1 MKTIYSFLILIL
13 VGLNASA
20 QEKENPEE
28 IAHFTYLELKEE
40 FDLIVDFTMV
50 NPECATKQQNFYSTI
65 IGTTIVEDKI
75 ERITVMVPC
84 LGNEFMQG
92 DLITIK
98 PIKTPKKNIVYT
110 VRNYKKDGQDFSD
123 VLGSEF
129 RAVWGEVVK
138 VL

>member
-1 MKTIYSFLILIL
+1 MKTKISFLFLFALMIF
-13 VGLNASA
+13 SFA
-20 QEKENPEE
+20 QEQTEIPEE
-28 IAHFTYLELKEE
+28 PFTYLDLKEE
-40 FDLIVDFTMV
+40 FDLVVDFTMV

-65 IGTTIVEDKI
+65 IGTTIIEDKI
-75 ERITVMVPC
+75 ERISVLVPC
-84 LGNEFMQG
+84 LGNEFIQG

-110 VRNYKKDGQDFSD
+110 IRNYRKDGQEFSD

-129 RAVWGEVVK
+129 RATWGEVLK

>member
-1 MKTIYSFLILIL
+1 MKTKIFFLFLFVWIGFSF
-13 VGLNASA
+13 A
-20 QEKENPEE
+20 QEKTESAEE
-28 IAHFTYLELKEE
+28 PFTYLDLKEE
-40 FDLIVDFTMV
+40 FDLVVDFTMV

-65 IGTTIVEDKI
+65 IGTTIIEDKI
-75 ERITVMVPC
+75 ERITILVPC
-84 LGNEFMQG
+84 LGNEFIQG

-110 VRNYKKDGQDFSD
+110 IRNYKKDGQEFSD
-123 VLGSEF
+123 VFGGEF